1 MKLHGNPSFLWHD
14 ASHYAVCRNLGY
26 VGVAILGG
34 FLTIKGRIQIGQIH
48 SFFQYIRN
56 FTQPIIQLSQVANMF
71 QSTAAAAERVF
82 EFLEAKEEEASTDN
96 PISTDKLEGNVEFK
110 NVQFGYTPDKIII
123 KDFSAKV
130 NKGQK

>member
-1 MKLHGNPSFLWHD
+1 MMHPIMQFVG
-14 ASHYAVCRNLGY
+14 NLGY
-26 VGVAILGG
+26 VGVAILGV
-34 FLTIKGRIQIGQIH
+34 FHHKGRIQIGQIQ